1 MCKSPLHGPRNY
13 VDRTWEQS
21 ANYSARTFSCFHAK
35 PKISQQ
41 YGRKFENDLQTVLKE
56 TLALFRVDELK
67 AEQRLIVEEIAT
79 GRDVF
84 ADRLR
89 QNFNFSTV
97 AWGIKLLESLRL

>member
-1 MCKSPLHGPRNY
+1 MGVNSRMTSKRSLK
-13 VDRTWEQS
+13 
-21 ANYSARTFSCFHAK
+21 K
-35 PKISQQ
+35 PW
-41 YGRKFENDLQTVLKE
+41 
-56 TLALFRVDELK
+56 LFRVDELK